1 MALLTI
7 REAARLIARTPATIR
22 RYIRSGRLPA
32 DKRVG
37 KFGEEY
43 TLRRE
48 DLLALGVPVGDGET
62 GTGLARTG
70 TPPEPSPAGAS
81 APLATPVETLVPIS
95 LYNELLMKHEQMLVQ
110 YGMIRAG
117 GQKLLEY
124 KAQSEE
130 KEDLLRQADERYQA
144 LRARALK
151 EIRFLRKH
159 LRQAEIEVEDRNI
172 EIVILQEKI
181 KRLEKVASDAATAD
195 TFDRK
200 VADIRDKE
208 MEIARIESE
217 GGEAPAVV
225 PPGGAFVERL
235 PSGGRG
241 EDN

>member
-7 REAARLIARTPATIR
+7 REAARLIGRTSATIR

-32 DKRVG
+32 DKQVG

-43 TLRRE
+43 RIRRE
-48 DLLALGVPVGDGET
+48 DLDALGLPVPDPEVAPAA
-62 GTGLARTG
+62 LARLETR
-70 TPPEPSPAGAS
+70 PPAPAEAAVPPANG
-81 APLATPVETLVPIS
+81 ETLVPIS

-124 KAQSEE
+124 KAEAES
-130 KEDLLRQADERYQA
+130 KDALLSRAEERYQA

-172 EIVILQEKI
+172 EIVLLQEKI
-181 KRLEKVASDAATAD
+181 TRLEKAAADAASVD

-200 VADIRDKE
+200 VAEIRDQE
-208 MEIARIESE
+208 RTIARIEAE
-217 GGEAPAVV
+217 EPASPVF
-225 PPGGAFVERL
+225 PPTGTFVEQT

>member
-1 MALLTI
+1 MTLLTI

-22 RYIRSGRLPA
+22 RHIRSGRLPA
-32 DKRVG
+32 DKRIG

-43 TLRRE
+43 AIRRE
-48 DLLALGVPVGDGET
+48 DVLALGVTPGDEVPEPGAAP
-62 GTGLARTG
+62 LARTAA
-70 TPPEPSPAGAS
+70 PPPAAVP
-81 APLATPVETLVPIS
+81 APPPAENMVPLS

-124 KAQSEE
+124 KAQAEE
-130 KEDLLRQADERYQA
+130 KDEQLRQADERYQA

-159 LRQAEIEVEDRNI
+159 LRQAELEVEGRNV
-172 EIVILQEKI
+172 EIVILQEKV
-181 KRLEKVASDAATAD
+181 KRLEKVAADVSTAEG
-195 TFDRK
+195 FDRQ

-208 MEIARIESE
+208 MEIARIET
-217 GGEAPAVV
+217 GRAEAAV
-225 PPGGAFVERL
+225 PPAGPFVERL
-235 PSGGRG
+235 PAGGRG